1 MKLWELNYE
10 KIEYLILKPME
21 PSEYTA
27 EEKKRIRD
35 YEIKIMH

>member
-27 EEKKRIRD
+27 EEKKGL
-35 YEIKIMH
+35 EIMKSK